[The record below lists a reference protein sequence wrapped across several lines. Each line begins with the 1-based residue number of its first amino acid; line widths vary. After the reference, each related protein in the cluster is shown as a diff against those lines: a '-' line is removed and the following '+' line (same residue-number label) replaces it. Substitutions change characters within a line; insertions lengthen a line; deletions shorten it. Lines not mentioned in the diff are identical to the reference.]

1 MAYNYID
8 KLDTA
13 GVIEK
18 TRDKRPSEYDAESL
32 LAHAL
37 DG

>member
-1 MAYNYID
+1 MAYDYVD

-18 TRDKRPSEYDAESL
+18 ARDKRPSEYDAESL
-32 LAHAL
+32 LAHDL